1 MRWFRR
7 KQHRD
12 PGFEARVQLH
22 GREIAEML
30 QDQARLEGVTLD
42 DDTTSLGRVA
52 IRLDAIDREVLA
64 LIAEGK
70 SRREIAYTL
79 FRDEQQV
86 KPNLERIYAKFPE
99 QDADALREM
108 LRLRRNRENEELRA
122 QKRGAPRAPSD

>member
-1 MRWFRR
+1 VRWFRR

-70 SRREIAYTL
+70 SRREIAYAL

-86 KPNLERIYAKFPE
+86 KGNLERIYAKFPE